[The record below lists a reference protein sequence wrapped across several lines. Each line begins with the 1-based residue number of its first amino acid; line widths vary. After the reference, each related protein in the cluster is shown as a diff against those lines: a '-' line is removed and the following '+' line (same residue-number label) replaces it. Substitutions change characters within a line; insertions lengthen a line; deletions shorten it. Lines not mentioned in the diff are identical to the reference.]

1 MDRESTGITGL
12 DELIQGGFPKSSVNL
27 VTGGA
32 GTGKTTFCV
41 QYAFQ
46 GAEKGQNVLYITTE
60 ETKSEILLNAHQYGM
75 KLDEYDNFEIR
86 SIPPAQKVIGEI
98 EWMLRE
104 NEYERVI
111 MDSLSVFEMYK
122 GDGNIRKYLR
132 DLIQKFRN
140 ADCTVLLTT
149 EIPETEEKAL
159 SRFGVAEFVV
169 DGVVKLDF
177 STLGEEV
184 ERTIQV
190 RKMRATGISGGEHQ
204 VEFAKNGLNVVQ

>member
-1 MDRESTGITGL
+1 MD
-12 DELIQGGFPKSSVNL
+12 SVNL

-41 QYAFQ
+41 QFAFQ
-46 GAEKGQNVLYITTE
+46 GVENGENVLYITTE
-60 ETKSEILLNAHQYGM
+60 ETPSEILMNAHQFGM
-75 KLDEYDNFEIR
+75 MLDEYDNFEIR

-104 NEYERVI
+104 NDYDRVI

-132 DLIQKFRN
+132 DLIQKFRES
-140 ADCTVLLTT
+140 DCTVLLTT
-149 EIPETEEKAL
+149 EVPENEPDAL

-169 DGVVKLDF
+169 DGVIKLDI
-177 STLGEEV
+177 STLGEDV

-190 RKMRATGISGGEHQ
+190 RKMRATDIDAGERNL
-204 VEFAKNGLNVVQ
+204 EFGKNGLQMV